1 LTIVIDY
8 QLVGSHISAVSKAAY
23 LLMHARR
30 GERVAAAAAAPPS
43 EPSEGGG
50 GGGGAPGL
58 VAWPDYA
65 GANAQGGGSYIFG
78 KMPGGA
84 WDRHSQGSE
93 WLGMP

>member
-1 LTIVIDY
+1 
-8 QLVGSHISAVSKAAY
+8 
-23 LLMHARR
+23 
-30 GERVAAAAAAPPS
+30 
-43 EPSEGGG
+43 
-50 GGGGAPGL
+50 